1 MYPAYNPFATAPAP
15 PFSAPSTAAA
25 ATSLTPN
32 SCPIACAMIK
42 EAATLT
48 AAPSAALTK
57 NSAIWPSS
65 STFIIGLL
73 SQYKYKFLLDRF
85 A

>member
-1 MYPAYNPFATAPAP
+1 MYPAYNPFATAPTLP
-15 PFSAPSTAAA
+15 LSAPSTAAA
-25 ATSLTPN
+25 MASLTLN

-48 AAPSAALTK
+48 AAPSAALT
-57 NSAIWPSS
+57 NHTAIRPSS
-65 STFIIGLL
+65 SAFRTGLL